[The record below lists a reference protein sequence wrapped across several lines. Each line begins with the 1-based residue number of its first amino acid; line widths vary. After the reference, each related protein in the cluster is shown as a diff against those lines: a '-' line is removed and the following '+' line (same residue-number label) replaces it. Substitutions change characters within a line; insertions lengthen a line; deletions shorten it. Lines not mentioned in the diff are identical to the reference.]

1 MKAHRTKKEMQQVS
15 VFERFI
21 AKGNEKSDEF
31 AQEGAMIDG
40 GLMAQVRAST
50 VQQER
55 EEGYAA
61 LQHAARIHYLVEER
75 KDGEELKPTPKEK
88 WTFVNKHVE
97 ARKHRTEWCAA
108 AIKCRCLTCGRSSTN
123 LKIQGKCEGPK
134 LLQEDSKHNLGR
146 WSKSHLGGHDMV
158 RRVDRNGETQ
168 ILGAESVRVMR
179 GKDCDHN

>member
-1 MKAHRTKKEMQQVS
+1 MQAHRTKKEMQQVS

-108 AIKCRCLTCGRSSTN
+108 AIKCRCLRCGRSSTN
-123 LKIQGKCEGPK
+123 LKIQWKCEGPK
-134 LLQEDSKHNLGR
+134 LLARRFQTQSGKMEQITSGRARHGEKSGSK
-146 WSKSHLGGHDMV
+146 W
-158 RRVDRNGETQ
+158 
-168 ILGAESVRVMR
+168 R
-179 GKDCDHN
+179 GSNFGCRKCSGYARQRL